1 MLFCIVCYIIKTDEQ
16 CNMVKLQYRKHS
28 TVDSNAACCIHCTTV
43 CRKLRYFV
51 ITDNELFYCVLKC
64 FFFNF
69 PHVFKTFLSGFKFF
83 FAVFLHLCIKPK
95 LTRHIATPREDD
107 QATVT
112 LTRPSTSSPARTDRC
127 FEYASLESTP
137 GFSSSTSYQSL

>member
-1 MLFCIVCYIIKTDEQ
+1 
-16 CNMVKLQYRKHS
+16 MVKLQYRKHS

-64 FFFNF
+64 FFSIS
-69 PHVFKTFLSGFKFF
+69 PTFLKRFF
-83 FAVFLHLCIKPK
+83 RALNFFSQFFLHLCIKPK

-127 FEYASLESTP
+127 FEYASL
-137 GFSSSTSYQSL
+137 